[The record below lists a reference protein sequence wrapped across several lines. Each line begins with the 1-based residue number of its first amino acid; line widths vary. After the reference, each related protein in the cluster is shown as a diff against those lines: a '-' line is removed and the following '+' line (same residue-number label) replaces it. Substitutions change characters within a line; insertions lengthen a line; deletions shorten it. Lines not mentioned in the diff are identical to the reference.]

1 MKHYFLLLITVFLS
15 SWMAFGQHTYRPD
28 LFFREDWKEIP
39 AETPLS
45 QKHVDNSDLILNMYG
60 PGKDSL
66 RKSHHDKPIDDPYY
80 VWSGL
85 CFGNWMVSLKH
96 KTKNVDLSEFAKIRF
111 RSKQSGL
118 RELRITLKLS
128 DGSWLVSNKS
138 IGTSKDWMV
147 SEFNLQD
154 ITWHYLDENHVT
166 EIGIAMEV
174 NLSNVEE
181 IGFTDLM
188 AGIGRSKSS
197 SRLDW
202 IEVYGKSVKRN

>member
-1 MKHYFLLLITVFLS
+1 MVL
-15 SWMAFGQHTYRPD
+15 GQDTYRPD

-45 QKHVDNSDLILNMYG
+45 QKHVDNLDLILNMYG
-60 PGKDSL
+60 PGNDSL
-66 RKSHHDKPIDDPYY
+66 RKSHHDKPVDDPYY

-85 CFGNWMVSLKH
+85 CFSNWMISLKH
-96 KTKNVDLSEFAKIRF
+96 KTKNVDLSGFAKIKF

-118 RELRITLKLS
+118 RELRITLKLA
-128 DGSWLVSNKS
+128 DGRWLVSHTS
-138 IGTSKDWMV
+138 IGSSKDWVV

-154 ITWHYLDENHVT
+154 ITWHYLDENYVT
-166 EIGIAMEV
+166 EVGIANEV

-202 IEVYGKSVKRN
+202 IEVYGKPINRH